1 MAFSLKANVCFNF
14 SNTFSI
20 RDTFINGMNRSNLR
34 SLSSLRISVADKKNE
49 TIPVTDLMYVDGRV
63 KNVEFM

>member
-34 SLSSLRISVADKKNE
+34 SLSSLRISVPDKKRND
-49 TIPVTDLMYVDGRV
+49 TVTDLMYVDGRV